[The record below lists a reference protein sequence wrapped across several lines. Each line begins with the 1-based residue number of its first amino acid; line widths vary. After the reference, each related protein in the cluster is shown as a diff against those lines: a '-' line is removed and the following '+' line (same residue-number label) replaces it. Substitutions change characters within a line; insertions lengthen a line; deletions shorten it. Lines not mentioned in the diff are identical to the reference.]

1 MDICKMKTGMK
12 RSFNRAIRFCLITI
26 ALFFLANHD
35 LPAQE
40 KIKSSKEVKNEL
52 RKKKEKQI
60 ERQNKAEA
68 NLRKRHLGIQDKATQ
83 KRMKAAKKKSDK
95 LNRRKRR
102 Y

>member
-1 MDICKMKTGMK
+1 MKPVLKTQMQ
-12 RSFNRAIRFCLITI
+12 RVIRFCFFAI
-26 ALFFLANHD
+26 ALLCLASSD
-35 LPAQE
+35 LSAQE
-40 KIKSSKEVKNEL
+40 KIKSSKQVKNEL
-52 RKKKEKQI
+52 RKKKEKEI

-68 NLRKRHLGIQDKATQ
+68 NLRKRHLTIQDKATQ